1 MPGITAGIGGLAYAG
16 IPVTHRDVGS
26 AVTFVTGHDSS
37 GTVPAVDWEAIA
49 RGSPVIVLYMSLKH
63 LDRIAERLIA
73 GGRSPGEPVAIV
85 SKAATPGQRVLVTTL
100 AEAAAAARDAAIEAP
115 TIIAIGEIVS
125 SARRTRL
132 VERQGPDR

>member
-16 IPVTHRDVGS
+16 IPVTHREVGS

-37 GTVPAVDWEAIA
+37 GTVPAIDWDAIA
-49 RGSPVIVLYMSLKH
+49 RGSPVIILYMSLKH

-100 AEAAAAARDAAIEAP
+100 AEAANGRA
-115 TIIAIGEIVS
+115 
-125 SARRTRL
+125 
-132 VERQGPDR
+132 